1 MLVQC
6 GVVLS
11 PPDGDLSA
19 HGDDD
24 LADVSVSNNEG
35 AHNIARVSSHGA
47 RVGTDGR
54 SDLDGVF
61 VSGFLDG
68 GDFVVAGQTSR
79 CEVS

>member
-1 MLVQC
+1 M
-6 GVVLS
+6 
-11 PPDGDLSA
+11 SA

-24 LADVSVSNNEG
+24 LADVFVSNNER

-61 VSGFLDG
+61 VSGCLDG
-68 GDFVVAGQTSR
+68 GGDFCNSGSVAFCHRICLLSTI
-79 CEVS
+79 